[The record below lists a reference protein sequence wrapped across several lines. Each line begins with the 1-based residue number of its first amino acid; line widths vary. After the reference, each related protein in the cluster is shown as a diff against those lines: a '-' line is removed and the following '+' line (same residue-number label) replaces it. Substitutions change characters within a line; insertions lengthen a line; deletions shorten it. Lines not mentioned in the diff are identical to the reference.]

1 MAIVKTNWQSFLS
14 PGSDLPTDVSFL
26 VKVGED
32 GQSKSVAAHRWLLAG
47 ISPVFRRMFFGPI
60 REAGEEVE
68 VKETTAEAF
77 CTMINFIYMP
87 PEEVFN
93 LKDVLCPQ
101 KLFELMAL
109 AERYEIVDLKVMASD
124 ALEKLSITRENMIF
138 TATVA
143 NNYKNTGFDNV
154 STKLMVK
161 CLKFFYD
168 TTSGAGDIGALV
180 TETEKNFP
188 GASLDIF
195 RHLVNVGNAT
205 FQQPGN

>member
-14 PGSDLPTDVSFL
+14 PGSELPTDVTFS
-26 VKVGED
+26 VKVED
-32 GQSKSVAAHRWLLAG
+32 QGRSFGAHRWLLAG
-47 ISPVFRRMFFGPI
+47 VSPVFRRMFFGQL
-60 REAGEEVE
+60 REAGEVVE
-68 VKETTAEAF
+68 VKETTPEAF
-77 CTMINFIYMP
+77 STMINFIYMP
-87 PEEVFN
+87 PGESFN
-93 LKDVLCPQ
+93 LKDVSCPQ

-109 AERYEIVDLKVMASD
+109 AERYEVLDLKMMASE
-124 ALEKLSITRENMIF
+124 ALEKLAITRENMIF

-143 NNYKNTGFDNV
+143 NHYKTTGFDNV

-168 TTSGAGDIGALV
+168 STSGAGDIGALV
-180 TETEKNFP
+180 LETEKTFP